1 MSKANI
7 FFQIRKVDEEKRL
20 VYGEAVSET
29 PDLSG
34 EVFDYESSKP
44 YFEAWSAQV
53 AKDTGGK
60 SFGNVRSMHSKV
72 AAGKVAEPLGFD
84 DARKAI
90 NIAAKVV
97 DDNEWE
103 KVLEGVH
110 TGFSI
115 GGAYVKKWEDGD
127 LTRYTADPGEI
138 SLVDRPC
145 VPTAKFFDV
154 VKSDGTVLRK
164 VAFKEAAAPAADKPV
179 TVDELTDDMAALL
192 KAGSLSEAEMLTA
205 IRKAAD
211 DKRLDALM
219 FGKKDYSD
227 KQRTSMADSGEA
239 MKDGS
244 FPIANKTDLHNAI
257 QAVGRAKDQDAAKAH
272 ITTRAK
278 ALGLESELPADW
290 SEKIA
295 PAGEVKKVD
304 NADNSNVNETNTDQ
318 GTGANGTA
326 TNGPKIGALMSFTF
340 GEKAYQGKC
349 TDLANGG
356 VSIEVEGTGVFTC
369 GKPTITAAEPG
380 SGAEFSITGEFSTQA
395 KKAVELTQDNL
406 MKVAGAALKKG
417 MYSVS
422 TFASLLCSIQ
432 YLQADTAWEA
442 EYEGDGSDMANK
454 LKAWMKEGCN
464 LLVAMVQEEANEM
477 ITGAPDVDIIVLD
490 DDMLF
495 LAAQTG
501 GLAKS
506 AALKFAAMRKVQTD
520 PAAKVKERH
529 TAVEKLTAKNTD
541 LSTRMEK
548 LATEASDLRKQVK
561 ARDEELAKAKV
572 AAVAATE
579 EITKLKVAAKA
590 PAVMAVV
597 KGADVIEDP
606 AQEPAVVPVKD
617 SFGKVDEV
625 ASALK
630 KVHKG
635 GGHRV
640 NL

>member
-1 MSKANI
+1 MSNANI

-29 PDLSG
+29 PDMSG

-60 SFGNVRSMHSKV
+60 SFGNIRSMHSKV

-164 VAFKEAAAPAADKPV
+164 VAFKEPAAAVPPTV

-211 DKRLDALM
+211 EKRLDALM

-227 KQRTSMADSGEA
+227 KQRTTMADSGEA

-257 QAVGRAKDQDAAKAH
+257 QAVGRAKDTEAAKSH
-272 ITTRAK
+272 ITARAK

-295 PAGEVKKVD
+295 PTGEVKKVD

-326 TNGPKIGALMSFTF
+326 TNGPKIGALVSFTF
-340 GEKAYQGKC
+340 GEKAFQGTVKE
-349 TDLANGG
+349 LANGG
-356 VSIEVEGTGVFTC
+356 VTVEVEGTGVFTC
-369 GKPTITAAEPG
+369 GNPTFIAGEPG
-380 SGAEFSITGEFSTQA
+380 SAAQFSITGEMKTVN
-395 KKAVELTQDNL
+395 KAVELTQDNL

-422 TFASLLCSIQ
+422 SFASLLCSIQ
-432 YLQADTAWEA
+432 YLQSDTAWEA
-442 EYEGDGSDMANK
+442 EYEGDGSDLPNK
-454 LKAWMKEGCN
+454 LKAWMKTGCE

-477 ITGAPDVDIIVLD
+477 ITGAPDVDVIVLD

-561 ARDEELAKAKV
+561 ARDDELAKAKKANEV
-572 AAVAATE
+572 ATE
-579 EITKLKVAAKA
+579 EINKLKAKVTA

-606 AQEPAVVPVKD
+606 AAEPAVAPVKD